1 MYYHFIFDND
11 SSQSLIWMLF
21 QNASTTTPTHT
32 IECTRRPIQ
41 VKEKQQEEKQQMI
54 RYEGFH
60 SCSSSS
66 SNMAEE
72 TNPPLRRMLKN
83 RSKGKFSYA
92 FKIPGKQCTFPQAS
106 KKHDEISL
114 SVPGMQRSSLSPAPS
129 SADIILDQPPSTGHP
144 TFSPPKLQTSSPNHV
159 KPTFIGNENQ
169 CSIAT
174 CLSGHAQ
181 DMTGKKI

>member
-1 MYYHFIFDND
+1 
-11 SSQSLIWMLF
+11 
-21 QNASTTTPTHT
+21 
-32 IECTRRPIQ
+32 
-41 VKEKQQEEKQQMI
+41 MI

-83 RSKGKFSYA
+83 RRKGKFSYA

-144 TFSPPKLQTSSPNHV
+144 TFSPPKLQTISPNHV

-169 CSIAT
+169 CSIT
-174 CLSGHAQ
+174 PSLSGHAQ
-181 DMTGKKI
+181 DKIGKKVWLFDTNFINEEDGSATLTEEANEDRLSCKFRIHQINIL